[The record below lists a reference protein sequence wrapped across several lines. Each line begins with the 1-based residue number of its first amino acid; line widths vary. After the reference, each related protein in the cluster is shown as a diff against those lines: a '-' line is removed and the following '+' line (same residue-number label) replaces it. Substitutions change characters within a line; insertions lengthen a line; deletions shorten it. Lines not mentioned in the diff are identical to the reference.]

1 MRRHL
6 LAAALL
12 TLLAIIACGGGDE
25 AASATPSTVSL
36 TPVVKAA
43 LGVEPSPSPFSFVL
57 PTVIPPTRSPLV
69 SPTPDQYNPT
79 ANMYRIFGAVD
90 HPIQLTVAAMGD
102 AIAHNDT
109 SQVPVIIDYMRFLTS
124 AEGVGVSSLALA
136 ELTGQPI
143 ESAPRD
149 WGEWTEWLGMRLD
162 QYPPPAGYL
171 QWKANVFSLIDPR
184 FATFLLPA
192 EAGSRINLVEVVWG
206 GVRPDGIPD
215 LLNPVGIAP
224 SEADY
229 LLPDDRVFGV
239 SINGEHKAYPLRV
252 VNAHEMV
259 NDVVGGEPIALAY

>member
-12 TLLAIIACGGGDE
+12 TLLAIIACGDDE
-25 AASATPSTVSL
+25 AASATPSTSL
-36 TPVVKAA
+36 TPEVEAV
-43 LGVEPSPSPFSFVL
+43 LGVEPSPSPFSFLL
-57 PTVIPPTRSPLV
+57 PTTIPPTLSPLV

-79 ANMYRIFGAVD
+79 ANMYRIFGGID
-90 HPIQLTVAAMGD
+90 HPVQLIVAAMGD
-102 AIAHNDT
+102 AIVHNDT
-109 SQVPVIIDYMRFLTS
+109 SQVPVIIDYMRFLTV
-124 AEGVGVSSLALA
+124 AEGVGVASLALA

-162 QYPPPAGYL
+162 QYPPPNGYL
-171 QWKANVFSLIDPR
+171 QWKASIFSLIDPR

-224 SEADY
+224 SEASY
-229 LLPDDRVFGV
+229 LLPDDRVFGL
-239 SINGEHKAYPLRV
+239 SINGEHKAYPLRI

-259 NDVVGGEPIALAY
+259 NDIVGGEPIALAY